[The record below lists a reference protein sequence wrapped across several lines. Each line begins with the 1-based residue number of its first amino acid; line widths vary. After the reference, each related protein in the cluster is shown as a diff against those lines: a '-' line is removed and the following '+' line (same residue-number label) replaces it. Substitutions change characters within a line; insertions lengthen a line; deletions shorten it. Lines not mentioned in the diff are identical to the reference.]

1 MWNQYLWPVM
11 VIQVD
16 QYRPVMVGAGYLQ
29 SWGEM
34 MAYLTTIT
42 LPVLLLFF
50 TLQRPFMTSI
60 ATTEFKG

>member
-1 MWNQYLWPVM
+1 
-11 VIQVD
+11 
-16 QYRPVMVGAGYLQ
+16 VGAGYLQ